1 MRVTLCFRAQ
11 HPPSRVS
18 NELVPF
24 TSGGDALSYLLGP
37 DSSGQVSA
45 KKHLL
50 VLLDL
55 NLPDMNGMA
64 VLEKIKANPHTKR
77 GPVVVLTTTEDPR
90 EMQRCYD
97 LGANIY
103 VTKPIEYELFA
114 DALRQLGLFF
124 AVMQVPEPN

>member
-24 TSGGDALSYLLGP
+24 TSGGDALSYLP
-37 DSSGQVSA
+37 
-45 KKHLL
+45 
-50 VLLDL
+50 
-55 NLPDMNGMA
+55 
-64 VLEKIKANPHTKR
+64 
-77 GPVVVLTTTEDPR
+77 TTEDPR

-114 DALRQLGLFF
+114 DAIRQLGLFF
-124 AVMQVPEPN
+124 AVMQVPETN